1 MRADLRSWDGVVAVN
16 QRALQTT
23 VRHRRSG
30 LVGFGLGLLL
40 WGCLPGLAIAAEG
53 SMVAEID
60 ASLATT
66 WFTLHRTLVQQTPGF
81 SPPVAGR
88 AFGYLGL
95 TLYESVV
102 AGMPGHR
109 SLVGHLSELRAL
121 PRPAEGATYVWPE
134 VANAAIAHMTRALFS
149 NTSATNASAIDD
161 LEEQWTAR
169 HAEGTDAGVIER
181 ARAHGLALAPALHA
195 WSQQDGGDH
204 GQLTNYQEEYVPP
217 SGPGLWVPTPRT
229 AGQPF
234 PALQPRW
241 GDNRSFVAAVVS
253 ACSPPP
259 PVYSED
265 PTSSFYAE
273 ALEVYEVV
281 RAVTPDQR
289 EKAQFWSDEGGATA
303 TPAGHWMAI
312 LTTVLVQQERSLAF
326 AAEAYAKLGMTLSDA
341 FVACWDT
348 KFRDNLLRPIT
359 YIRAFIDP
367 TWNAPTITDPLLT
380 PPFPEYTSGH
390 SVVSAAAAHVLTDLF
405 GDDVGFVDDFH
416 VGRGFAPR
424 EYANFWEAALEA
436 AASRLYGGVHFR
448 TAIEVGLSQ
457 GQCVGERITALPFG
471 SR

>member
-1 MRADLRSWDGVVAVN
+1 MAAQG
-16 QRALQTT
+16 TT
-23 VRHRRSG
+23 V
-30 LVGFGLGLLL
+30 
-40 WGCLPGLAIAAEG
+40 AE
-53 SMVAEID
+53 AD
-60 ASLATT
+60 ATVATT
-66 WFTLHRTLVQQTPGF
+66 WFTLHGSLVQQTPGF

-109 SLVGHLSELRAL
+109 SLVGHLSGLGEL
-121 PRPAEGATYVWPE
+121 PRPVEGDTYAWSE
-134 VANAAIAHMTRALFS
+134 VANAALAQMTRALFS
-149 NTSATNASAIDD
+149 NTSATNATAIDD
-161 LEEQWTAR
+161 LEQAWTVR
-169 HAEGTDAGVIER
+169 HAEDADPGVIER
-181 ARAHGLALAPALHA
+181 SRTHGSELARALHA
-195 WSQQDGGDH
+195 WSQQDGGAH
-204 GQLTNYQEEYVPP
+204 GQLTNYQAEYVPP
-217 SGPGLWVPTPRT
+217 SGPGLWVPTPRI

-234 PALQPRW
+234 PALQPSW
-241 GDNRSFVAAVVS
+241 GDNRSFVPAVVG

-259 PVYSED
+259 PAYSDD
-265 PTSSFYAE
+265 PDSSFYAE

-289 EKAQFWSDEGGATA
+289 ETAQFWSDEGGATA

-326 AAEAYAKLGMTLSDA
+326 SAEAYAKLGMALSDA
-341 FVACWDT
+341 FVACWNT

-359 YIRAFIDP
+359 YIQAFIDP
-367 TWNAPTITDPLLT
+367 TWNAPTLTDPLLT

-405 GDDVGFVDDFH
+405 GHGIGFVDDFH

-424 EYANFWEAALEA
+424 AYASFWEAALEA

-448 TAIEVGLSQ
+448 AAIEVGLSQ
-457 GQCVGERITALPFG
+457 GRCVGERITALPFG
-471 SR
+471 SP